1 MITLVLEAS
10 RIPDGTK
17 VRKVTGQTEYVLQR
31 QLKVYMPK
39 GSENVEVK
47 TEGVVFLTS
56 DRSIN
61 GYPDTT
67 RFAIDLDEWDA
78 LELLQTITEKR
89 Q

>member
-17 VRKVTGQTEYVLQR
+17 VRKVTGQQEYVLQR
-31 QLKVYMPK
+31 ELKVYIP
-39 GSENVEVK
+39 GDTRQIR
-47 TEGVVFLTS
+47 TEGIVFLTS

-67 RFAIDLDEWDA
+67 KFAIDLGEDEA
-78 LELLQTITEKR
+78 IEMLEGMIND
-89 Q
+89 